1 MSRAS
6 VLIGGVVAM
15 SVACALV
22 AGSGAVSRLF
32 DPAPPVQAAMS
43 HVMMDHAAEPTAG
56 ALVAA
61 AANKVIIDNFSYRPA
76 TLSVAVGTKVIWTND
91 DADPHTV
98 TSATDP
104 RLLKSSAL
112 DTGDS
117 FAFTFDKP
125 GTYRYFCSLHPHM
138 QGIIVVQ

>member
-6 VLIGGVVAM
+6 VPIGAVVAM
-15 SVACALV
+15 TIACALV
-22 AGSGAVSRLF
+22 VGSGAISRLF

-43 HVMMDHAAEPTAG
+43 HVTMNHAAEPTAG
-56 ALVAA
+56 KLVAA
-61 AANKVIIDNFSYRPA
+61 AANKVIIDNFSYGPA
-76 TLSVAVGTKVIWTND
+76 TLTVAVGTKVIWTND

-138 QGIIVVQ
+138 QGTIVVQ